1 MRTAHGIDRA
11 SEPRAVRGRM
21 AWGGC
26 LRGSAAALLVMAALS
41 GGCGYKGGFGE
52 SSLYPSNIRSVYV
65 EMFQSKE
72 FRRGIE
78 FQLTEALRK
87 EIDRGTPYV
96 NAPRA
101 KADTILTGEV
111 LEWREAALGR
121 DFVTNLPRES
131 SGTLAI
137 RYRWQDMRTGKLLVE
152 MPRLETTI
160 QYVEPTGETT
170 YMARDDA
177 VVKLARKVRES
188 MESPW

>member
-1 MRTAHGIDRA
+1 MSLSGLPVRTSA
-11 SEPRAVRGRM
+11 PRGA
-21 AWGGC
+21 
-26 LRGSAAALLVMAALS
+26 LRPGNGHALAGLALLIAGALS
-41 GGCGYKGGFGE
+41 GGCGYKGGYGE
-52 SSLYPSNIRSVYV
+52 GSMYPTNIRSVYV
-65 EMFQSKE
+65 DMFQSKE

-111 LEWREAALGR
+111 LEWREATLGR

-131 SGTLAI
+131 SGTLVI
-137 RYRWQDMRTGKLLVE
+137 RYRWQDMRTGKLLVD

-160 QYVEPTGETT
+160 EYVKPTGETT

-177 VVKLARKVRES
+177 AVKMARRVRES